1 MDHATERMIE
11 AYVARDSFEGHF
23 LKDLLSDNGIEAQVT
38 DENSAYAGVGGLA
51 SPKVWV
57 FEKDQDAARQLL
69 EEYEA
74 TRAQSALQPDQS
86 DDVTPGFDADDEITT
101 A

>member
-23 LKDLLSDNGIEAQVT
+23 LKDLLSGQGIEAHVT
-38 DENSAYAGVGGLA
+38 DENSVYAGVGGIER
-51 SPKVWV
+51 PKVWV
-57 FEKDQDAARQLL
+57 FEKDQEAARRLL

-74 TRAQSALQPDQS
+74 TRAQSAAQPDEA
-86 DDVTPGFDADDEITT
+86 DDIAPEFDARDETP
-101 A
+101 